1 VETTECVLCGA
12 SLSDARAKAHEVWH
26 ERLNEVLSLIIG
38 ATGDREAVREFNRFV
53 VRGGQLAQ
61 TVEL

>member
-1 VETTECVLCGA
+1 MGTTECVLCGA
-12 SLSDARAKAHEVWH
+12 SVSEGRAKAHELWH

-53 VRGGQLAQ
+53 SRGGQLVDAID
-61 TVEL
+61 L